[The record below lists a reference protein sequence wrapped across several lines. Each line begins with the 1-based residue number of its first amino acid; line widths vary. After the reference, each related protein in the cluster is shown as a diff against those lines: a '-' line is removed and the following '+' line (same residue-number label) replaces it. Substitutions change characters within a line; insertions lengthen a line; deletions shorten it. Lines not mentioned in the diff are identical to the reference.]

1 MDDPTVEQP
10 PGEAEEEARQRV
22 PLPREWSDVM
32 DRLIEDAMRQGAF
45 DDLPG
50 RGKPLK
56 LFKNP
61 YAPGTELAYQLLK
74 DNNYTLP
81 WIAQRN
87 QALEKIDLF
96 RAEIRRVWL
105 RYQDEYKTSESELIR
120 MGLSAG
126 WRQKLAE
133 WELHTRQLNKLIAD
147 VNLKQPAE
155 MLEIVKLALDS
166 ELSRAGASRE
176 LI

>member
-1 MDDPTVEQP
+1 MDDPRLEPST
-10 PGEAEEEARQRV
+10 EEPNEETRQRV

-32 DRLIEDAMRQGAF
+32 DQLIEDAMRQGAF
-45 DDLPG
+45 DNLSG
-50 RGKPLK
+50 HGKPLK

-87 QALEKIDLF
+87 EVMEKIDLF
-96 RAEIRRVWL
+96 RAEIRRIWQ
-105 RYQDEYKTSESELIR
+105 RYQDEYRASESELIQ
-120 MGLSAG
+120 MALNAG
-126 WRQKLAE
+126 WRQQLSE
-133 WELHTRQLNKLIAD
+133 WERQTTQLNQLIAD

-155 MLEIVKLALDS
+155 MLEIVKLTLDS
-166 ELSRAGASRE
+166 ELVRAGASRE

>member
-1 MDDPTVEQP
+1 MDDPRVDPSPEEQN
-10 PGEAEEEARQRV
+10 EETRRRI
-22 PLPREWSDVM
+22 PLPREWSDVI
-32 DRLIEDAMRQGAF
+32 DQLIEDAMRQGAF
-45 DDLPG
+45 DNLPG
-50 RGKPLK
+50 HGKPLR

-87 QALEKIDLF
+87 EVIEKIDLF
-96 RAEIRRVWL
+96 RAEIRRIWR
-105 RYQDEYKTSESELIR
+105 RYQDEYRASESELIQ
-120 MGLSAG
+120 MALSAG
-126 WRQKLAE
+126 WRQQLSE
-133 WELHTRQLNKLIAD
+133 WERQTKLLNELIAD

-166 ELSRAGASRE
+166 ELVRAGASRE
-176 LI
+176 LF